1 MTRARKPGED
11 ETFLPSSS
19 TKRCPLH
26 LPEIHSLASEHETR
40 SNDMKLKRFRVQMF
54 KCILDS
60 GWVDVTDL
68 TVLVG
73 KNEAG
78 KTSLLKAL
86 QKFNPLTPDPYSMA
100 REWPRGHRRERSD
113 SQVVCQAEFR
123 LDAADKTAL
132 ANLTTE
138 KMVAENLTVT
148 RNYAGRIEV
157 LFPEGSFPDRLHQ
170 NDVDQSCSELPSPP
184 SEVAPRFFDIAQKCR
199 NEAVRLA
206 NEGRFSEL
214 ESLAAHQEHQLA
226 TLSTSDPRSSNETRF
241 RTQYAQKLGE
251 VVTKLRAM
259 SSMQKKAIECVI
271 NRLPTFVY
279 MDEYRTFRGTA
290 YLDQVKQRFD
300 MGKPTE
306 DDETLITILNLAG
319 LDLAGEVKKAEQG
332 EREERQYDLSDAA
345 ATLNRKIENH
355 WKQLRYEVDF
365 RADGHQFMTFV
376 RGLNEKALIRLEER
390 SRGFQWFFSFDLML
404 MHETKGSLKGCVV
417 LLDEPGLHLH
427 PDAQIDLLDRLASY
441 AEDNTLI
448 YSTHLPFM
456 IELNAPERIRI
467 IGETAAGSV
476 VTESLVET
484 DPSARLVVQAAL
496 GFQGRAGFMVA
507 DQNLVVEGVD
517 DYWILTALSNL
528 FRKTGEPG
536 LPNDVLVTP
545 AGGAPEVTYIATFMV
560 GQNLSVFALYDSD
573 LAGETAKAKFIKN
586 WLARY
591 AGRKAVAFSLGE
603 VLGTRDKECS
613 IEDIFPE
620 SFYVKRVYEIYSKQ
634 LAAAGADLE
643 NLPPGDQLS
652 NRLEAAF
659 GAAGLKYNKGAVC
672 KVLCR
677 DLREMKNLR
686 DLPSDTAEKAKA
698 IFAAVEREFA
708 NFAKR

>member
-1 MTRARKPGED
+1 
-11 ETFLPSSS
+11 
-19 TKRCPLH
+19 
-26 LPEIHSLASEHETR
+26 
-40 SNDMKLKRFRVQMF
+40 MKLKRFRVQMF

-60 GWVDVTDL
+60 GWVNVTDL

-86 QKFNPLTPDPYSMA
+86 QKFNPFTPEPYSMA
-100 REWPRGHRRERSD
+100 REWPRGHRGERSD
-113 SQVVCQAEFR
+113 SQVACQAEFH
-123 LDAADKTAL
+123 LDAADTTAL

-138 KMVAENLTVT
+138 NMMAESLTVT
-148 RNYAGRIEV
+148 RDYAGRIEV
-157 LFPEGSFPDRLHQ
+157 LFPEGIFPDRLHP

-184 SEVAPRFFDIAQKCR
+184 AEVARKFFDIAQKCR
-199 NEAVRLA
+199 KEAVRLA

-214 ESLAAHQEHQLA
+214 ESLATQQERELA
-226 TLSTSDPRSSNETRF
+226 TVSPSDPHNSNETNF
-241 RTQYAQKLGE
+241 RTQYAQKLG
-251 VVTKLRAM
+251 VVAAKLRAT
-259 SSMQKKAIECVI
+259 SSMQKKAHECVI

-306 DDETLITILNLAG
+306 DDQTLITILNLAE
-319 LDLAGEVKKAEQG
+319 LNLTSEVTKAEQG
-332 EREERQYDLSDAA
+332 DREERQYDLSDAA

-376 RGLNEKALIRLEER
+376 RGLNDKTLIRLEER

-404 MHETKGSLKGCVV
+404 MHETKGTLKDCVI

-427 PDAQIDLLDRLASY
+427 PDAQVDLLERLASY
-441 AEDNTLI
+441 AEGNTLI

-456 IELNAPERIRI
+456 IEPNVPERIRI
-467 IGETAAGSV
+467 IGETDAGTV
-476 VTESLVET
+476 VTESLIET
-484 DPSARLVVQAAL
+484 DPSAKLVLQAAL
-496 GFQGRAGFMVA
+496 GIQGCASFLVA

-528 FRKTGEPG
+528 FRKAGEVG
-536 LPNDVLVTP
+536 LPFDVLVTP
-545 AGGAPEVTYIATFMV
+545 AGGASEVTYIATFMV

-573 LAGETAKAKFIKN
+573 SAGETAKGKLIRN
-586 WLARY
+586 WLTRY

-603 VLGTRDKECS
+603 ILGTGGKECS
-613 IEDIFPE
+613 IEDLFPE
-620 SFYVKRVYEIYSKQ
+620 NFYIKRVHEVYSKQ
-634 LAAAGADLE
+634 LAAAVADLE
-643 NLPPGDQLS
+643 ELPAGDQLS
-652 NRLEAAF
+652 KRIAATF
-659 GAAGLKYNKGAVC
+659 AAAGVKYNKGSVC

-686 DLPSDTAEKAKA
+686 ELPSDTAEKAKA
-698 IFAAVEREFA
+698 IFAAIEKEFS
-708 NFAKR
+708 NFSKR